1 MRTSITHIIDRV
13 AAQVV
18 TIINTGTTSHFH
30 FQKQGYL
37 KGIAYSLNNN
47 TNNVTSVI
55 TVLDDEDQTLYT
67 SAALNENTVGYLK
80 PDIALADVDHRL
92 VVTSADP
99 GASGNLA
106 TITLLI
112 ER

>member
-1 MRTSITHIIDRV
+1 
-13 AAQVV
+13 
-18 TIINTGTTSHFH
+18 
-30 FQKQGYL
+30 
-37 KGIAYSLNNN
+37 
-47 TNNVTSVI
+47 VI
-55 TVLDDEDQTLYT
+55 TVLDDEGQTLYT
-67 SAALNENTVGYLK
+67 SSALSENTVGYLK
-80 PDIALADVDHRL
+80 PDIALANVDHRL